1 MSTHEKPPTLSLVG
15 EPHAPVSEK
24 LERPRYAVYEHPCT
38 VEGKLYK
45 AGTWYHGLKQS
56 GPDEKAIPVDHWI
69 CAPLNVEAETINSED
84 GTIGRLL
91 SFTHRG
97 RRIE

>member
-15 EPHAPVSEK
+15 EPQAPAFEK

-45 AGTWYHGLKQS
+45 AGTPPSPAVARPHSPALAVPNIPAS
-56 GPDEKAIPVDHWI
+56 AEPRSPTTAIPLSPVM
-69 CAPLNVEAETINSED
+69 AVPLSPPIAVP
-84 GTIGRLL
+84 
-91 SFTHRG
+91 
-97 RRIE
+97 